1 MSGLSFLLILTLC
14 RCNLCGDSA
23 PFHTSSNIPSLRC
36 GCGTNI
42 NLFKGLKDLADT
54 ELLSE
59 AASTELQKNNLEK
72 AQAMYTDLL
81 KKYDSIIA
89 PPYPV

>member
-1 MSGLSFLLILTLC
+1 MC